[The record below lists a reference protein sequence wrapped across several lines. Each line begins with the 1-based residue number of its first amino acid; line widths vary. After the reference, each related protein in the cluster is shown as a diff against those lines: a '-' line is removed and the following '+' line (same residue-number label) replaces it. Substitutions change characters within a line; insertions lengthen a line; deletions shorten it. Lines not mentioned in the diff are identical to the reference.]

1 MGESGGG
8 FHPQLRAPCE
18 TSLPNPHPIPPP
30 FTLPFVSLQRELARK
45 LLHVSTAIVPVAYA
59 AGTPRD
65 VVGIALGALAAV
77 ALAVE
82 LARRS
87 TRGAAHFTRATGTL
101 LREHEHAGAW
111 AGATWLLL
119 AFLLAVVAV
128 PRAVAV
134 AAMLGVSLGDA
145 AGAVVGRWWGERRA
159 HGAPPR
165 AAATSSAGGPP
176 RAHDATAVA
185 NVHHR
190 TRAPMHVSTHERAA
204 SGVPPTDVSAPSAPA
219 PDVPPVRGIARSAKT
234 WAGTV
239 ACALATAI
247 GSVLVARLGV
257 GESLLAGVLAAAA
270 ERPVWRFDDN
280 LRIVLAVG
288 GGILLCRLA
297 FS

>member
-1 MGESGGG
+1 
-8 FHPQLRAPCE
+8 
-18 TSLPNPHPIPPP
+18 
-30 FTLPFVSLQRELARK
+30 VSLERELARK
-45 LLHVSTAIVPVAYA
+45 LLHVSTAVVPVAYA
-59 AGTPRD
+59 AGLPRG
-65 VVGIALGALAAV
+65 VVGGALGALASVAV
-77 ALAVE
+77 AVE

-87 TRGAAHFTRATGTL
+87 RRGAAHFTRATGML

-119 AFLLAVVAV
+119 AFLLAVLAF

-159 HGAPPR
+159 RR
-165 AAATSSAGGPP
+165 ARRPDASVPAA
-176 RAHDATAVA
+176 
-185 NVHHR
+185 
-190 TRAPMHVSTHERAA
+190 
-204 SGVPPTDVSAPSAPA
+204 
-219 PDVPPVRGIARSAKT
+219 RGIATTAKT

-288 GGILLCRLA
+288 GGILLCRFA

>member
-1 MGESGGG
+1 M
-8 FHPQLRAPCE
+8 
-18 TSLPNPHPIPPP
+18 
-30 FTLPFVSLQRELARK
+30 SLQRELARK
-45 LLHVSTAIVPVAYA
+45 LLHVSTAVVPAAYA
-59 AGTPRD
+59 AGLSRD
-65 VVGIALGALAAV
+65 VVGGTLAVLACV

-87 TRGAAHFTRATGTL
+87 ARGAAHFARATGTL

-119 AFLLAVVAV
+119 AFLLAVLAF
-128 PRAVAV
+128 PRPVAV
-134 AAMLGVSLGDA
+134 AAMLGVALGDA
-145 AGAVVGRWWGERRA
+145 AGAVVGRWWSERRA
-159 HGAPPR
+159 R
-165 AAATSSAGGPP
+165 AGAGGPP
-176 RAHDATAVA
+176 RQHDVA
-185 NVHHR
+185 SVSSMHHP
-190 TRAPMHVSTHERAA
+190 TRAA
-204 SGVPPTDVSAPSAPA
+204 TDVFTPDAPQAP
-219 PDVPPVRGIARSAKT
+219 PSTRGIATTAKT
-234 WAGTV
+234 WAGTA

-288 GGILLCRLA
+288 GGILLWRFA

>member
-1 MGESGGG
+1 M
-8 FHPQLRAPCE
+8 
-18 TSLPNPHPIPPP
+18 
-30 FTLPFVSLQRELARK
+30 SLQRELARK
-45 LLHVSTAIVPVAYA
+45 LLHVSTAVVPVIYA
-59 AGTPRD
+59 AGAPRD
-65 VVGIALGALAAV
+65 VVAGALAALAGV

-87 TRGAAHFTRATGTL
+87 VRGAAHFTRATGTL

-119 AFLLAVVAV
+119 AFLLAVLAF

-145 AGAVVGRWWGERRA
+145 AGAVVGRWWSERRA
-159 HGAPPR
+159 RDASR
-165 AAATSSAGGPP
+165 DARDVMTRDAMTRDAAAV
-176 RAHDATAVA
+176 VA
-185 NVHHR
+185 
-190 TRAPMHVSTHERAA
+190 
-204 SGVPPTDVSAPSAPA
+204 
-219 PDVPPVRGIARSAKT
+219 PVRGIVTTAKT

-280 LRIVLAVG
+280 LRIVLAIG
-288 GGILLCRLA
+288 GGILLCRFA

>member
-1 MGESGGG
+1 MREWGGRCDG
-8 FHPQLRAPCE
+8 HLACGCHVARVHAQDPHPTPSPF
-18 TSLPNPHPIPPP
+18 SLPW
-30 FTLPFVSLQRELARK
+30 VSLQRELARK
-45 LLHVSTAIVPVAYA
+45 LLHVSTAVVPVAYA
-59 AGTPRD
+59 AGLPRD
-65 VVGIALGALAAV
+65 VVGIALAALASV

-119 AFLLAVVAV
+119 AFLLAVVAF

-159 HGAPPR
+159 QR
-165 AAATSSAGGPP
+165 A
-176 RAHDATAVA
+176 R
-185 NVHHR
+185 R
-190 TRAPMHVSTHERAA
+190 TPERAA
-204 SGVPPTDVSAPSAPA
+204 SGVPPTDVSAPDAPG
-219 PDVPPVRGIARSAKT
+219 RGIARAAKT

-247 GSVLVARLGV
+247 GSVLVARLGA
-257 GESLLAGVLAAAA
+257 GESLLAGALAAAA
-270 ERPVWRFDDN
+270 ERPVWRFDDT

>member
-1 MGESGGG
+1 
-8 FHPQLRAPCE
+8 
-18 TSLPNPHPIPPP
+18 
-30 FTLPFVSLQRELARK
+30 VSLQRELARK
-45 LLHVSTAIVPVAYA
+45 LLHVSTAVVPVAYA
-59 AGTPRD
+59 AGLPRG
-65 VVGIALGALAAV
+65 VVGGALGALASV

-87 TRGAAHFTRATGTL
+87 RRGAAHFTRATGAL

-119 AFLLAVVAV
+119 AFLLAVLAF

-145 AGAVVGRWWGERRA
+145 AGAVVGRWWSERRA
-159 HGAPPR
+159 RAMR
-165 AAATSSAGGPP
+165 AAAT
-176 RAHDATAVA
+176 VA
-185 NVHHR
+185 
-190 TRAPMHVSTHERAA
+190 A
-204 SGVPPTDVSAPSAPA
+204 PTDVSPTL
-219 PDVPPVRGIARSAKT
+219 GIARSAKT
-234 WAGTV
+234 WMGTA
-239 ACALATAI
+239 ACAIATTI
-247 GSVLVARLGV
+247 GALLVARLGV
-257 GESLLAGVLAAAA
+257 MESLLAGVLAAAA